1 MDLIRA
7 RQIVEA
13 FTADERDVVEIEVG
27 DLYDSFDIDRN
38 DPEQLD
44 HWADRHMGHH
54 EASSVDDVA
63 EDSCLLAGQGIGTA
77 DTSSDPPGSG
87 PSTICL
93 P

>member
-1 MDLIRA
+1 MDLSRA

-54 EASSVDDVA
+54 EASSVDEVMLRKIA
-63 EDSCLLAGQGIGTA
+63 AYLRVRASELRTLRATRPEA
-77 DTSSDPPGSG
+77 D
-87 PSTICL
+87 
-93 P
+93 